1 MIFFLCFGF
10 VAVVPGDPETQTV
23 SHFLPETLR
32 RVAKKFRTDAE
43 YRAGRCDVFRLI
55 SRERIPT
62 TGTVF
67 GSAPAMRCRLSNREM
82 VSLCGITHRT

>member
-32 RVAKKFRTDAE
+32 RVAKKVWS
-43 YRAGRCDVFRLI
+43 RCCVSRRDV
-55 SRERIPT
+55 ST
-62 TGTVF
+62 
-67 GSAPAMRCRLSNREM
+67 
-82 VSLCGITHRT
+82 